1 MPMTHL
7 ATTPTL
13 DEALLR
19 QALALPPEQKLRL
32 VQEVV
37 QSELG
42 ANAEEQHQFIETL
55 DATLTELRTAEASKP
70 APNGKPRWQE
80 QEDRAMLSMAWIRQ
94 HRKEYGGQWVVL
106 DGDRLIAAGNDIL
119 ALKAAM
125 EAADNYSLF
134 DFVEPADAPLYS
146 LVLTRA
152 GAIAG

>member
-19 QALALPPEQKLRL
+19 QAQALPPKQKLRL
-32 VQEVV
+32 MQEVL

-42 ANAEEQHQFIETL
+42 ANAEEQRQFIETL
-55 DATLTELRTAEASKP
+55 NAALTELRKAKTPPPTA
-70 APNGKPRWQE
+70 NGKPPWRE
-80 QEDRAMLSMAWIRQ
+80 QEDRAMLSMEWIRQ

-119 ALKAAM
+119 ALKAAK
-125 EAADNYSLF
+125 EADGARSTFF
-134 DFVEPADAPLYS
+134 DFVEPADAPPFLF
-146 LVLTRA
+146 
-152 GAIAG
+152 

>member
-7 ATTPTL
+7 ATTQTL
-13 DEALLR
+13 DETLLR

-42 ANAEEQHQFIETL
+42 ANAETQHQFIATL
-55 DATLTELRTAEASKP
+55 NATLTELRTTETSKP
-70 APNGKPRWQE
+70 AQNGKPPWQE
-80 QEDRAMLSMAWIRQ
+80 GHDRAMLSMARIRQ

-119 ALKAAM
+119 ALKAAK
-125 EAADNYSLF
+125 EADGVRVPF
-134 DFVEPADAPLYS
+134 FGFVEPADAPPFLF
-146 LVLTRA
+146 
-152 GAIAG
+152 